1 MILVHAGDE
10 VEKFYLESMRYKKLV
25 TLPFLA
31 MIRIYARVI
40 SPILGMNCRFQPTCS
55 KYAEESIK
63 RFGLFSGGWLTLK
76 RIVRC
81 NPWGDSG
88 YDPVPENISKKN
100 I

>member
-1 MILVHAGDE
+1 
-10 VEKFYLESMRYKKLV
+10 
-25 TLPFLA
+25 
-31 MIRIYARVI
+31 
-40 SPILGMNCRFQPTCS
+40 MNCRFQPTCS

-63 RFGLFSGGWLTLK
+63 RFGLFSGGGLTLK

-81 NPWGDSG
+81 NPWGGSG